1 MRLKEKTYWLQLI
14 VLALFM
20 LGGMLVFSSLGTL
33 LVTLIYHTPNM
44 MESADPVT
52 AIRITQTLTTIGTFL
67 VPALL
72 FAYCQDR
79 RWFGYN
85 AADRIPK
92 QSMVNMVLILSVT
105 LLPVVGVLSAFN
117 QNIMPQEGAV
127 AEFMRNLED
136 AADNILSLVTSQR
149 STWDLI
155 CNILIFAVLAG
166 ICEEFFFQGALQ
178 PLLMNWTR
186 NPHVGILLT
195 ALIFSALHFQ
205 FYGFIPRFLLGL
217 YLGYLFYWSRSLWL
231 PILAHVLHNALSILV
246 DFTLQG
252 RGIDTDSMQFT
263 DMRGSLPTA
272 AACALISAMAIVY
285 LWRIYRD
292 DTANGQTNIQRPT
305 NE

>member
-1 MRLKEKTYWLQLI
+1 MRLKEKPYWLQLI

-105 LLPVVGVLSAFN
+105 
-117 QNIMPQEGAV
+117 
-127 AEFMRNLED
+127 
-136 AADNILSLVTSQR
+136 
-149 STWDLI
+149 
-155 CNILIFAVLAG
+155 
-166 ICEEFFFQGALQ
+166 
-178 PLLMNWTR
+178 
-186 NPHVGILLT
+186 
-195 ALIFSALHFQ
+195 
-205 FYGFIPRFLLGL
+205 
-217 YLGYLFYWSRSLWL
+217 
-231 PILAHVLHNALSILV
+231 
-246 DFTLQG
+246 
-252 RGIDTDSMQFT
+252 
-263 DMRGSLPTA
+263 
-272 AACALISAMAIVY
+272 
-285 LWRIYRD
+285 
-292 DTANGQTNIQRPT
+292 
-305 NE
+305 